1 MLTTSTFRARVQ
13 AFRNRQRGF
22 VAMAAAGDVT
32 DPAAMTSPA
41 EVTSSSSAGAMA
53 ELIGTLAVLGAVI
66 LTTVVGNALVIA
78 AVVLSAT
85 LGVINWTLVIAAVVL
100 ERNLRSHVA
109 NYLVAVNEGI
119 YGPWL
124 SDRAPVWVW
133 GGGGE
138 TTSPTTWWRRW
149 QSPTCSSLCWSCRLP
164 PSTRSTYLSQHTV
177 QHVLVRSRC
186 RTSSAPS
193 SS

>member
-78 AVVLSAT
+78 AVVL
-85 LGVINWTLVIAAVVL
+85 

-109 NYLVAVNEGI
+109 NYLVASLAVADLLVALLVMPLAAVNEVDLPLAV
-119 YGPWL
+119 YSTTRASSFSL
-124 SDRAPVWVW
+124 SYFFCTFLLLNHRCNAD
-133 GGGGE
+133 
-138 TTSPTTWWRRW
+138 
-149 QSPTCSSLCWSCRLP
+149 LY
-164 PSTRSTYLSQHTV
+164 RSH
-177 QHVLVRSRC
+177 RNNNNNSRFTAIIQGQPALTG
-186 RTSSAPS
+186 TSS
-193 SS
+193 

>member
-78 AVVLSAT
+78 AVVL
-85 LGVINWTLVIAAVVL
+85 

-133 GGGGE
+133 GGGGRPGGHRPGGVAGGGGFAGRFAGHAACRRQRGRL
-138 TTSPTTWWRRW
+138 TSHSI
-149 QSPTCSSLCWSCRLP
+149 QYNTC
-164 PSTRSTYLSQHTV
+164 
-177 QHVLVRSRC
+177 
-186 RTSSAPS
+186 
-193 SS
+193 

>member
-1 MLTTSTFRARVQ
+1 MLTTSAFRARVQ

-32 DPAAMTSPA
+32 DPAAMTS
-41 EVTSSSSAGAMA
+41 SSSAGAMA

-66 LTTVVGNALVIA
+66 LTTVVGNA
-78 AVVLSAT
+78 
-85 LGVINWTLVIAAVVL
+85 LVIAAVVL

-133 GGGGE
+133 G
-138 TTSPTTWWRRW
+138 
-149 QSPTCSSLCWSCRLP
+149 
-164 PSTRSTYLSQHTV
+164 TRDRAP
-177 QHVLVRSRC
+177 VRSGGRETESRC
-186 RTSSAPS
+186 GSGGVKPRRQLPGGVAGSRRLARRSAGHAACRRQRGRLTSHSIQYNTC
-193 SS
+193 

>member
-53 ELIGTLAVLGAVI
+53 ELVGTLAVLGAVI
-66 LTTVVGNALVIA
+66 LTTVVGNA
-78 AVVLSAT
+78 
-85 LGVINWTLVIAAVVL
+85 LVIAAVVL

-124 SDRAPVWVW
+124 SDRAPMWVW
-133 GGGGE
+133 GTRDRAPVKSGRRETESRCGSGGG
-138 TTSPTTWWRRW
+138 
-149 QSPTCSSLCWSCRLP
+149 
-164 PSTRSTYLSQHTV
+164 
-177 QHVLVRSRC
+177 
-186 RTSSAPS
+186 
-193 SS
+193 